1 MEKNVSLPHGKG
13 IFNQEDL
20 RAPEDSLSS
29 VQNDERKENVNT
41 ERFVFSFYVKINR
54 ELTEQDN
61 LNFVKS
67 QLEGL
72 EEVKNLTS
80 LYFKRYFNR
89 LLFNEIIIEFVSN
102 KTESWKADPKCILRK
117 VSCYNDAY
125 KFSQLN
131 LDTLYK

>member
-102 KTESWKADPKCILRK
+102 KTELWKADPKCILRK

>member
-80 LYFKRYFNR
+80 LYFKRYFNQICDFKH
-89 LLFNEIIIEFVSN
+89 LS
-102 KTESWKADPKCILRK
+102 
-117 VSCYNDAY
+117 
-125 KFSQLN
+125 
-131 LDTLYK
+131 